1 MAKKEDRRQMA
12 VFGGSPAVS
21 PVFRVDTFN
30 SENFQQQK
38 IERYYQNFASDME

>member
-1 MAKKEDRRQMA
+1 MT

-21 PVFRVDTFN
+21 PVFRVDKFE

-38 IERYYQNFASDME
+38 KDRYYKNFASDME